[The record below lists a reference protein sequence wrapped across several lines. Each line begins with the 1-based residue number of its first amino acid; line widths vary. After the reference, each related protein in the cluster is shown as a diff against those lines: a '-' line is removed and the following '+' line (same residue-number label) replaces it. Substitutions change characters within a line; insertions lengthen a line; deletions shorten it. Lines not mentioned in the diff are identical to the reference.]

1 MSWQPLKMNHFQNPK
16 QKQKLC
22 QLKQITQSGKSG
34 HRELDEMGR
43 VFGEKGGGGIME
55 RDGETC
61 EPVSEGE
68 KKGGQDKFGGKLVAQ
83 WGFLP
88 EFSLSGWGRKGRR
101 EGREG
106 EAGTS
111 LGQQQYGVCVD

>member
-1 MSWQPLKMNHFQNPK
+1 MKW
-16 QKQKLC
+16 
-22 QLKQITQSGKSG
+22 
-34 HRELDEMGR
+34 
-43 VFGEKGGGGIME
+43 GEYLEKWGGVGGGGGIME